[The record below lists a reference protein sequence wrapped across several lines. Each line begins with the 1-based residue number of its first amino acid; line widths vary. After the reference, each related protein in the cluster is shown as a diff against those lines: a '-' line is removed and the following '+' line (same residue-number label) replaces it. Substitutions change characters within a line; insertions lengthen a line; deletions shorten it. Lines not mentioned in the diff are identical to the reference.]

1 MDTRKYKLW
10 WIILFIPF
18 LMACP
23 WKDNCLDDVAGVE
36 FVDGLMVISPLQDTF
51 KIGDIVSFEV
61 IVPDSF
67 NFGEK
72 RISLIGE
79 TSDERPIIRVSQ
91 GLFDDTYI
99 DFFSNVL
106 LIQHGERVNKDSAFR
121 LHFCFEDNIYKLRIQ
136 LTFEIVG
143 QYRFSRRNDIDFGSQ
158 KNCNFYSISTNV
170 KGTEGNFLEFVV
182 IE

>member
-23 WKDNCLDDVAGVE
+23 WKDNCIDDVAGVE
-36 FVDGLMVISPLQDTF
+36 RVDGLIVISPLKDTF
-51 KIGDIVSFEV
+51 KIGDIVTFEV

-67 NFGEK
+67 NFGDK

-79 TSDERPIIRVSQ
+79 TSDEKPIVWFHQI
-91 GLFDDTYI
+91 LFNDTYI

-106 LIQHGERVNKDSAFR
+106 LIQHGERVNEDSAFR

-136 LTFEIVG
+136 VTFETG
-143 QYRFSRRNDIDFGSQ
+143 GKYRFSRRNDIDFGS
-158 KNCNFYSISTNV
+158 KKDCNLYSIRTNV
-170 KGTEGNFLEFVV
+170 KGTVGNFLEFVV